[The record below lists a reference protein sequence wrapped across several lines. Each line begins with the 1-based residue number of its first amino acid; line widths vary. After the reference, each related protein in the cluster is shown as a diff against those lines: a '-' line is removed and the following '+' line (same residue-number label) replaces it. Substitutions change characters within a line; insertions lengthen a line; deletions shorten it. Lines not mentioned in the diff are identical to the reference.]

1 MRTRFDGL
9 LRRLVTL
16 ADGVGDRYRDE
27 HCGRRS
33 DPDDQRERHGGDR
46 EDGELRQSQ
55 RPRAG
60 AVPERLAQEEDLGE
74 QEQRRPP
81 EREDRP

>member
-16 ADGVGDRYRDE
+16 ADGVGDRSRDE

-46 EDGELRQSQ
+46 EDGALRQSQ
-55 RPRAG
+55 RPRAR
-60 AVPERLAQEEDLGE
+60 AVPELAQEEDLGE
-74 QEQRRPP
+74 RERRRPP